1 MWRAGRATERGE
13 EVLNGA
19 TLAGVERV
27 SASAFVLQRWRWRL
41 RSMKRVSNGS
51 RLSLKEGEREGEQTP
66 RSISFSARR
75 RQSEM

>member
-1 MWRAGRATERGE
+1 MWHAGRAIATERGE

-51 RLSLKEGEREGEQTP
+51 RLSLREGGRTDASLHLVLGKEAP
-66 RSISFSARR
+66 K
-75 RQSEM
+75 